1 MPTIS
6 RFFGIDIRM
15 YYEDHEP
22 AHFHVYYAEYSA
34 TVVIESLEI
43 AEGYLPRRAFR
54 MVLEWAIEHRHELR
68 ANWSRAQAHRSLR
81 QIAPLD

>member
-22 AHFHVYYAEYSA
+22 PHFHVYYAEYSGSVA
-34 TVVIESLEI
+34 IESLEVT
-43 AEGYLPRRAFR
+43 EGHLPKRAFR
-54 MVLEWAIEHRHELR
+54 MVLEWAIEHRRELL
-68 ANWSRAQAHRSLR
+68 AKWARAQAHEPLR
-81 QIAPLD
+81 PIAPLE